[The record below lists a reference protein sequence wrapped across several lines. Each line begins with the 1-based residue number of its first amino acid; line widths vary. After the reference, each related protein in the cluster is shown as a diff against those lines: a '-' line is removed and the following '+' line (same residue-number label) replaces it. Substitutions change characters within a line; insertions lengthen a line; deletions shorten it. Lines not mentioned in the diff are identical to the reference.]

1 MIRGN
6 AMSCYEI
13 RLRDGTV
20 TFLSA
25 YSSEQAAGLL
35 LYQLP
40 TAHIVSIN
48 ALSDGFDLL
57 PQ

>member
-6 AMSCYEI
+6 AMTCYEI
-13 RLRDGTV
+13 RLKDGT
-20 TFLSA
+20 TRFISA

-40 TAHIVSIN
+40 TAHIVSIDT
-48 ALSDGFDLL
+48 LSDGFDL
-57 PQ
+57 PPR

>member
-1 MIRGN
+1 
-6 AMSCYEI
+6 MSCYEI

>member
-6 AMSCYEI
+6 AMTCYQV
-13 RLRDGTV
+13 RLRDGAV
-20 TFLSA
+20 RFISA

-40 TAHIVSIN
+40 TAHIVSID
-48 ALSDGFDLL
+48 AISDGFSPLS
-57 PQ
+57 P